1 MSGLA
6 VIVTGAG
13 SGIGKAIATSLA
25 RRGAR
30 VLVNDYGGGTD
41 GTGEGSDRAKLVA
54 EEIIAAGGSAVASC
68 DAVGSADAAARI
80 RDAALDAFGQVDA
93 LVNNAGIMVPAA
105 IDEISDGDFSRVV
118 ETNYRG
124 PQRLIQAV
132 WPIMKRQ
139 KFGRIINVSS
149 NASLGFGS
157 LSAYGSS
164 KAAMLGLTADLAV
177 EGEGYGILVN
187 SILPVAAT
195 RLTGA
200 AEEHAAAISTV
211 FTSWLKDNFQPEKVV
226 PIIEYLLRQDCTVSG
241 RHFTI
246 GGGRVALLSWAIND
260 GYFNIAL
267 CESDIANNISAI
279 LDTTTLKSVARAEE
293 EILAYSAFIQM

>member
-6 VIVTGAG
+6 VIVTGAA
-13 SGIGKAIATSLA
+13 SGIGRAIATSLA

-41 GTGEGSDRAKLVA
+41 GTGGASERAKLVA
-54 EEIIAAGGSAVASC
+54 EEIIATGGSAVANS
-68 DAVGSADAAARI
+68 DAVGSADSAVRI
-80 RDAALDAFGQVDA
+80 RDAALDAFGQIDA

-105 IDEISDGDFSRVV
+105 IDEISDDDFSRVV

-132 WPIMKRQ
+132 WPLMKRQ

-164 KAAMLGLTADLAV
+164 KAAMLGLTADLAI
-177 EGEGYGILVN
+177 EGQGYGILVN

-200 AEEHAAAISTV
+200 AEEHAAAISTA
-211 FTSWLKDNFQPEKVV
+211 FTSWLNANFQPEKVV
-226 PIIEYLLRQDCTVSG
+226 PIIEYLLRRDCIVSG

-246 GGGRVALLSWAIND
+246 GGGRVAILSSVIND
-260 GYFNIAL
+260 GYFNAAL
-267 CESDIANNISAI
+267 CDSDISNNIHAI
-279 LDTTTLKSVARAEE
+279 LDTTTLRSVDRAEA
-293 EILAYSAFIQM
+293 EILAYSVFIPM

>member
-13 SGIGKAIATSLA
+13 SGIGKAIATSLG

-41 GTGEGSDRAKLVA
+41 GTGGGSDSAKLVA
-54 EEIIAAGGSAVASC
+54 EEIIAAGGSAVANC

-80 RDAALDAFGQVDA
+80 RNAALDAFGQIDA

-132 WPIMKRQ
+132 WPLMKHQ

-200 AEEHAAAISTV
+200 AEEHAAAISTA
-211 FTSWLKDNFQPEKVV
+211 FTSWLKDNFQPERVV

-241 RHFTI
+241 RHFTT
-246 GGGRVALLSWAIND
+246 GGGRVAILSSAIND
-260 GYFNIAL
+260 GYFNTAL
-267 CESDIANNISAI
+267 CDNDIANNIHAI
-279 LDTTTLKSVARAEE
+279 LDTTTLRSVGRAEE
-293 EILAYSAFIQM
+293 EILAYSAYIPM